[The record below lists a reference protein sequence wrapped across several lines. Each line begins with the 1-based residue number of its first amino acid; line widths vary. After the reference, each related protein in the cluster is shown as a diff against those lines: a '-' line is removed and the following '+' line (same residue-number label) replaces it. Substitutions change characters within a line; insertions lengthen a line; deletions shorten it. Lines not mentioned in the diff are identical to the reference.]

1 MSELYTFL
9 LFILTGISIGILFDI
24 FRILRR
30 SFKTIDFITY
40 IQDFLFW
47 ILAGVILLYSIFSFN
62 NGELR
67 AYIFIG
73 VIMGVILYMLILS
86 KYFIK
91 ISVTIISIL
100 KKIIY
105 TPVKFILN
113 IIIKYIINPLSRLG
127 KKISNLTKEFFTKIN
142 IKYKINIKNNK
153 NNKFSNKIE

>member
-1 MSELYTFL
+1 
-9 LFILTGISIGILFDI
+9 
-24 FRILRR
+24 
-30 SFKTIDFITY
+30 
-40 IQDFLFW
+40 
-47 ILAGVILLYSIFSFN
+47 
-62 NGELR
+62 
-67 AYIFIG
+67 
-73 VIMGVILYMLILS
+73 MGVILYMLILS

-105 TPVKFILN
+105 TPIKFILN

-127 KKISNLTKEFFTKIN
+127 EKISNLTKEFFTKIN

>member
-1 MSELYTFL
+1 
-9 LFILTGISIGILFDI
+9 
-24 FRILRR
+24 
-30 SFKTIDFITY
+30 
-40 IQDFLFW
+40 
-47 ILAGVILLYSIFSFN
+47 
-62 NGELR
+62 
-67 AYIFIG
+67 
-73 VIMGVILYMLILS
+73 MGVILYMLILS

-105 TPVKFILN
+105 TPIKFILN

>member
-1 MSELYTFL
+1 
-9 LFILTGISIGILFDI
+9 
-24 FRILRR
+24 
-30 SFKTIDFITY
+30 
-40 IQDFLFW
+40 
-47 ILAGVILLYSIFSFN
+47 
-62 NGELR
+62 
-67 AYIFIG
+67 
-73 VIMGVILYMLILS
+73 MGVILYMLILS